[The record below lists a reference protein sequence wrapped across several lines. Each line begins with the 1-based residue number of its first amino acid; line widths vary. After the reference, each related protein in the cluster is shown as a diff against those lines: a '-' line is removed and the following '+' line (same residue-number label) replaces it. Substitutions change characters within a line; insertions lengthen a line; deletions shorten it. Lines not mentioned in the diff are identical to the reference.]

1 MIKEYEFLE
10 PARVTV
16 TGTRRFSQAEGAF
29 GGEPGKSGCDWW
41 IEAGKSRPERVQP
54 GETRQA
60 ERGDRLRVET
70 PGGGGFGRAKKK
82 KK

>member
-10 PARVTV
+10 SARVTV

-29 GGEPGKSGCDWW
+29 GGEPGKSGCDGW
-41 IEAGKSRPERVQP
+41 IAAGKSRPERVLP

-60 ERGDRLRVET
+60 TRGDRLRVET
-70 PGGGGFGRAKKK
+70 PGGGGFGRVAKNKK
-82 KK
+82 